1 MGKTTNRGLGALFLR
16 IALAAYFIIT
26 GLCMLGVGGSIKSSE
41 AGAAIYEIFS
51 GDLAKIVALVVAI
64 VILIGGVCIAITI
77 FRDLG
82 TWDNTVMLVLTV
94 LWIVIAVVADVFSR
108 SFGVNKLDGDAMFW
122 ILNVAKDL
130 LIIGS
135 LLSIREYGK
144 HQMRGIGRCRYSRI

>member
-26 GLCMLGVGGSIKSSE
+26 GLCMLGVGGSVKASQ

-51 GDLAKIVALVVAI
+51 GDLAKIVAIIVAI
-64 VILIGGVCIAITI
+64 VILIGGVCVAITI

-82 TWDNTVMLVLTV
+82 NWDNTVMLILTV

-130 LIIGS
+130 LIIGG
-135 LLSIREYGK
+135 LLSIK
-144 HQMRGIGRCRYSRI
+144 

>member
-1 MGKTTNRGLGALFLR
+1 MGKTSNRGLGALFIR

-26 GLCMLGVGGSIKSSE
+26 GLCMLGVGCSVKASQ

-51 GDLAKIVALVVAI
+51 GDLAKIVAIVVAI
-64 VILIGGVCIAITI
+64 LLLIGGVCIAITI

-82 TWDNTVMLVLTV
+82 NWDNTAMLILTV

-108 SFGVNKLDGDAMFW
+108 SFGVNKLDGNAMFW

-130 LIIGS
+130 LIIGG
-135 LLSIREYGK
+135 LLSIR
-144 HQMRGIGRCRYSRI
+144 

>member
-1 MGKTTNRGLGALFLR
+1 MAKTSNRGLGALLLR

-51 GDLAKIVALVVAI
+51 GDLAKIIAILVAV
-64 VILIGGVCIAITI
+64 VILLGGICIAITI

-82 TWDNTVMLVLTV
+82 SFDNTVMLILTV
-94 LWIVIAVVADVFSR
+94 LWIVIAVIADVFSR
-108 SFGVNKLDGDAMFW
+108 SFGINKLDGNAMFW

-130 LIIGS
+130 LIIGG
-135 LLSIREYGK
+135 LLSIR
-144 HQMRGIGRCRYSRI
+144 

>member
-1 MGKTTNRGLGALFLR
+1 MAKTSNRGLGALLLR

-51 GDLAKIVALVVAI
+51 GDLAKILVIVVAI
-64 VILIGGVCIAITI
+64 LLLIGGVCIAITI

-82 TWDNTVMLVLTV
+82 SWDNTVMLIITV
-94 LWIVIAVVADVFSR
+94 LWIVIAIVADIFSR
-108 SFGVNKLDGDAMFW
+108 SFGVSKLDGDAMFW

-130 LIIGS
+130 LIIGG
-135 LLSIREYGK
+135 LLSIR
-144 HQMRGIGRCRYSRI
+144 

>member
-1 MGKTTNRGLGALFLR
+1 MGKTSNRGLGALFLR

-51 GDLAKIVALVVAI
+51 GDLAKIVAIIVAI
-64 VILIGGVCIAITI
+64 VLLIGGVCIAITI

-82 TWDNTVMLVLTV
+82 NWDNTVMLILTV
-94 LWIVIAVVADVFSR
+94 IWIVIAVVADVFSR
-108 SFGVNKLDGDAMFW
+108 SFGVGKLDGNAMFW

-130 LIIGS
+130 LIIGG
-135 LLSIREYGK
+135 LLSIR
-144 HQMRGIGRCRYSRI
+144 

>member
-1 MGKTTNRGLGALFLR
+1 MANTSNKGLGALFLR

-51 GDLAKIVALVVAI
+51 GDLAKIVAIAVAI
-64 VILIGGVCIAITI
+64 VLLIGGVCVAITI

-82 TWDNTVMLVLTV
+82 NWDNTVMLVLTI

-108 SFGVNKLDGDAMFW
+108 SFGVNKLDGNAMFW

-130 LIIGS
+130 LIIGG
-135 LLSIREYGK
+135 LLSIK
-144 HQMRGIGRCRYSRI
+144 

>member
-1 MGKTTNRGLGALFLR
+1 MSKTSNRGLGALLLR

-51 GDLAKIVALVVAI
+51 GDLAKILVIVVAI
-64 VILIGGVCIAITI
+64 VILLGGICVLITI

-82 TWDNTVMLVLTV
+82 SWDNTAMLILTII
-94 LWIVIAVVADVFSR
+94 WIVIAVVADIFSR
-108 SFGVNKLDGDAMFW
+108 SFGVKNLDGNAMFW

-130 LIIGS
+130 LIIGG
-135 LLSIREYGK
+135 LLSIR
-144 HQMRGIGRCRYSRI
+144 

>member
-1 MGKTTNRGLGALFLR
+1 MAKNSNRGLGALLIR

-51 GDLAKIVALVVAI
+51 GDLAKILVIVVAI
-64 VILIGGVCIAITI
+64 VILLGGICVLITI

-82 TWDNTVMLVLTV
+82 SWDNTAMLILTII
-94 LWIVIAVVADVFSR
+94 WIVIAVVADIFSR
-108 SFGVNKLDGDAMFW
+108 SFGVKNLDGNAMFW

-130 LIIGS
+130 LIIGG
-135 LLSIREYGK
+135 LLSIR
-144 HQMRGIGRCRYSRI
+144 